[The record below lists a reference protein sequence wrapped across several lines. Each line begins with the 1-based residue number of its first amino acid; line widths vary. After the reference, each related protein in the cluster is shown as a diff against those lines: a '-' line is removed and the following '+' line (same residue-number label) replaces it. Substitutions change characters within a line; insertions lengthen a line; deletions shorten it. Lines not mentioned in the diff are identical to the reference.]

1 MHYSVLLNEAIDS
14 LNIDENGIYVDATL
28 GYGGHSSL
36 ILSKLNK
43 GFLYSFDQDIDA
55 INYSNDR
62 LSKISNSYE
71 IIKSNFVNLKEELKK
86 KNIDKINGIIFDLG
100 VSSPQLDE
108 KDRGF
113 SYHQD
118 SRLDMRMDKDNPFS
132 AYEVVNNYSKNDLI
146 KIFRDYGEEKFAV
159 SIANNILKYREKKNI
174 ETTLELVDIIKL
186 SVPERVKREKNPAKK
201 VFQAIRIEV
210 NNELDVLSKALEDA
224 ISILKPGGRVV
235 VITFHSLEDRIVKN
249 IFKKYSEVPK
259 DLKILPFV
267 PLEYQPIL
275 KLINK
280 DVILPSKKELEENR
294 RSRSAKMRIAERIR

>member
-108 KDRGF
+108 KARGF

-224 ISILKPGGRVV
+224 ISILKPGGRIV

-259 DLKILPFV
+259 DLKVLPFV

>member
-249 IFKKYSEVPK
+249 VFKKYSEVPK
-259 DLKILPFV
+259 DLKMLPFV

>member
-235 VITFHSLEDRIVKN
+235 VITFHSLEERIVKN

-259 DLKILPFV
+259 DLKMLPFV

>member
-118 SRLDMRMDKDNPFS
+118 SRLDMRMDKDNPLS

-159 SIANNILKYREKKNI
+159 SIANNILKYRKKKNI

-224 ISILKPGGRVV
+224 ISILKPGGRIV

>member
-28 GYGGHSSL
+28 GYGGHSNL

-224 ISILKPGGRVV
+224 ISILKPGGRIV

>member
-86 KNIDKINGIIFDLG
+86 RNIDKINGIIFDLG

-146 KIFRDYGEEKFAV
+146 RIFRDYGEEKFAV

-224 ISILKPGGRVV
+224 ISILKPGGRIV

-249 IFKKYSEVPK
+249 IFKKYSEIPK

>member
-224 ISILKPGGRVV
+224 ISILKPGGRIV

-259 DLKILPFV
+259 DLKVLPFV